1 MQYAQIFD
9 YVNAQKSVFLETK
22 QKLNKARWQVTT
34 AATLLADEG
43 LESLLYMTRIR
54 RTDADEGLGSLLYMT
69 HIQRTDALE

>member
-9 YVNAQKSVFLETK
+9 YVNAQKFVLLEIK

-43 LESLLYMTRIR
+43 SLLYMTRIR

-69 HIQRTDALE
+69 RIQRTDALE